1 MTLLAGTHEDQELLG
16 AELTLTSDHARTR
29 ELDLHSAP
37 RSPGRHLT
45 SSGHQLG
52 RTEVTMERG
61 EQELTR
67 RGSGRGD
74 RPAHGHTPGGGGRVV
89 GHLQSLTLGAG
100 GCILDHTGRGGGG
113 GTYWQ
118 PGNPAIIEIKNIL
131 RIYTGAF
138 LSNMRMSIVI
148 ICSKVGKIT
157 SRNYTFRDNIK
168 FPLACLLT

>member
-100 GCILDHTGRGGGG
+100 GRVLNHPGRGGGG

-118 PGNPAIIEIKNIL
+118 PGDPAIIKIERIL
-131 RIYTGAF
+131 RKIIEAR
-138 LSNMRMSIVI
+138 LSIVI
-148 ICSKVGKIT
+148 ICS
-157 SRNYTFRDNIK
+157 RDNTFRDNIK
-168 FPLACLLT
+168 FSLVCLLT

>member
-1 MTLLAGTHEDQELLG
+1 MMSLLAGTHQDQELLG
-16 AELTLTSDHARTR
+16 AELPLTSDDARTR
-29 ELDLHSAP
+29 ELDLHSDP

-45 SSGHQLG
+45 SSAHQLG
-52 RTEVTMERG
+52 RAEVTMEGG
-61 EQELTR
+61 EQELAR
-67 RGSGRGD
+67 GGSGQSD
-74 RPAHGHTPGGGGRVV
+74 RPAHGHTPGGGGGVV

-148 ICSKVGKIT
+148 ICSKVGIICSKIRKINCF
-157 SRNYTFRDNIK
+157 S
-168 FPLACLLT
+168 